1 VSAHGQLEKRLAHL
15 EAECAKLRDENT
27 QLKKHLGLS
36 EEKGRLPTSFDT
48 AASLDKTSSVGRKI
62 EVFQKLFRG
71 RDDVYPLRWEGGGGK
86 SGYSPACANEWDRLL
101 CGKPRVKCA
110 NCENRQFIPVSAE
123 VIHSHLSGKYTI
135 GVYPIL
141 KDETCWFLAVDFDK
155 LGWEQDALAFLDN
168 CDTLGIPAY
177 LERSRSGFGGHV
189 WIFFDAP
196 ISAKRARSLGAA
208 VLTSTMEQR
217 PEIGFDSYDRLFPSQ
232 DTLPKGG
239 FGNLIALPLQKIPRE
254 KGNSVFIDRELKVIP
269 DQWCYLSQIERITA
283 QKVEEIIKT
292 AENAGDLVGV
302 QRALA
307 LDDAPDDPW
316 TLPPSGK
323 SSEPPIPGELPSE
336 VRIVISNQI
345 FLEKEVLPPVLT
357 NRLIRIAA
365 FQNPEFYRAQ
375 AMRLSTF
382 GKPRVIACAEDYPRH
397 IGLPRGCLTNVLSL
411 MNENEISV
419 KVIDE
424 RFVGNAIQADFHGS
438 LRGEQKGAA
447 RAMLDE
453 DTGILSAATAFGKTV
468 VASWII
474 AQRKVNTLVLVHRRN
489 LMEQWCERLASFLDL
504 PKSAIG
510 QVGGGRRKITGEIDV
525 AVLQSLNRKGEVD
538 DLVASYGQV
547 IVDEAH
553 HISAFSFEQILKQV
567 KARYVMGL
575 TATPVR
581 KDGHHPIILMQC
593 GPIRYR
599 VRNSVRNNARA
610 TVHRVIPRVTEFSV
624 SESDSERGIQAV
636 YAALAGN
643 ENRNELIFDDVLR
656 NLEEGRS
663 PILLTER
670 TDHLEW
676 FENHLR
682 RFAKNLVVMR
692 GGQGR
697 KTQTKVSEQLAS
709 IPPDEERLIIAT
721 GRYVGEGFDDPRLD
735 TLFLTLPISWRGTLQ
750 QYVGRLHR
758 QYEGKNELRV
768 YDYVD
773 QDVPVLHRMYDR
785 RRKGYRAMGYEIA
798 VAQSEGF
805 LRGT

>member
-1 VSAHGQLEKRLAHL
+1 V
-15 EAECAKLRDENT
+15 
-27 QLKKHLGLS
+27 
-36 EEKGRLPTSFDT
+36 
-48 AASLDKTSSVGRKI
+48 
-62 EVFQKLFRG
+62 
-71 RDDVYPLRWEGGGGK
+71 
-86 SGYSPACANEWDRLL
+86 L

-123 VIHSHLSGKYTI
+123 VIHGHLSGKCTI

-155 LGWEQDALAFLDN
+155 SGWELDALAFLDS

-177 LERSRSGFGGHV
+177 LERSRSGLGGHV
-189 WIFFDAP
+189 WMFFDSP
-196 ISAKRARSLGAA
+196 IPANRARSLGSA

-254 KGNSVFIDRELKVIP
+254 QGNSVFVDRELKVVP
-269 DQWCYLSQIERITA
+269 DQWSYLSQMERITA
-283 QKVEEIIKT
+283 RKAEEIIRKT
-292 AENAGDLVGV
+292 EDTGDLVGV
-302 QRALA
+302 RRALA
-307 LDDAPDDPW
+307 LDDAADDPW
-316 TLPPSGK
+316 TLSPSGK
-323 SSEPPIPGELPSE
+323 SPEPPISCELPSE

-345 FLEKEVLPPVLT
+345 FLEKEALPPVLT
-357 NRLIRIAA
+357 HRLIRIAA

-375 AMRLSTF
+375 AMRLSAF

-397 IGLPRGCLTNVLSL
+397 IGLPRGCLDNVLSL
-411 MNENEISV
+411 MNENEVSV

-424 RFVGNAIQADFHGS
+424 RFAGNAIQADFHGS
-438 LRGEQKGAA
+438 LRDEQKGAA
-447 RAMLDE
+447 RTMLDK

-489 LMEQWCERLASFLDL
+489 LMEQWCERLACFLDL
-504 PKSAIG
+504 PKAAIG

-553 HISAFSFEQILKQV
+553 HLSAFSFEQILKQV

-599 VRNSVRNNARA
+599 VKNSVRNNTRA

-624 SESDSERGIQAV
+624 SESDSEKGIQAI
-636 YAALAGN
+636 YAALAEN
-643 ENRNELIFDDVLR
+643 EIRNEMIFDDVLL

-697 KTQTKVSEQLAS
+697 KAQTKVFEQLAS

-773 QDVPVLHRMYDR
+773 QDVPVLRRMYDR
-785 RRKGYRAMGYEIA
+785 RRKGYQAMGYEIA
-798 VAQSEGF
+798 DAQSEGF
-805 LRGT
+805 LKGINNSLVS